1 MLKTVLI
8 HNTYNMATI
17 KLYLDA
23 RVLNKNGSAPLK
35 LAVRNKNE
43 VAYLSLG
50 ISVPPSC
57 WKNGKVYA
65 GRDASRLTNPPKIM
79 NQKIANIYAKCELA
93 YEKECG
99 LRSNISARVLRDKI
113 LILLKGEEQPE
124 ETRTLESLFKEVAEN
139 SGSTEKTIRRFMASY
154 KKLLSIIPSTKTM
167 SPELMDT
174 KYVEKFYDGMRKDG
188 LRDTT
193 ISLYLQKLRTVYNY
207 AVRKGLCHPN
217 ENPFKSKKLKTNYS
231 VVHRNI
237 PIDEFRI
244 IWNTRAQDL
253 NVPKPASIAKVAM
266 ALDIFKLMFCLCGLN
281 LKDLVRLTDKDI
293 INGRIETYRAK
304 TNTRVSIK
312 LEPEAL
318 ELIKR
323 LRKGDR
329 LIGRA
334 LNSKTYE
341 SFIELVNRR
350 LSSVSPELT
359 TYYARHTWAT
369 LAFDLDIPD
378 HVIAMGL
385 SHSYQTRNTNMFYIN
400 NDYKKLDV
408 ANRKILDYVKGEI
421 EL

>member
-1 MLKTVLI
+1 
-8 HNTYNMATI
+8 MATI

-23 RVLNKNGSAPLK
+23 RVINKNGSAPLK

-65 GRDASRLTNPPKIM
+65 GKDAPRLTHPPKIL
-79 NQKIANIYAKCELA
+79 NQRIANILAKCELA
-93 YEKECG
+93 FEKECG
-99 LRSNISARVLRDKI
+99 LRTNISARVLRDKI

-124 ETRTLESLFKEVAEN
+124 EIRTLESLFKEVADN
-139 SGSTEKTIRRFMASY
+139 SGSTEKTKRRYMTAY
-154 KKLLSIIPSTKTM
+154 KKLLSIIPGTKAM
-167 SPELMDT
+167 SPDLVDT
-174 KYVEKFYDGMRKDG
+174 KYVEKFYDGMRKEG

-193 ISLYLQKLRTVYNY
+193 ISLYLQQLRTVYNY
-207 AVRKGLCHPN
+207 AVQKRLCHPT
-217 ENPFKSKKLKTNYS
+217 ENPFKSKKLKTSYS

-237 PIDEFRI
+237 LIDDFRI
-244 IWNTRAQDL
+244 IWNTRVRDL
-253 NVPKPASIAKVAM
+253 NISRPTSVAKVAM

-293 INGRIETYRAK
+293 INGRIETFRAK
-304 TNTRVSIK
+304 TNTRISIK

-323 LRKGDR
+323 LRKGER
-329 LIGRA
+329 LIGKA
-334 LNSKTYE
+334 LSHKSYD
-341 SFIELVNRR
+341 SFIGLMNKR
-350 LSSVSPELT
+350 LSLISPELT

-385 SHSYQTRNTNMFYIN
+385 SHSYQARNTNMFYIN